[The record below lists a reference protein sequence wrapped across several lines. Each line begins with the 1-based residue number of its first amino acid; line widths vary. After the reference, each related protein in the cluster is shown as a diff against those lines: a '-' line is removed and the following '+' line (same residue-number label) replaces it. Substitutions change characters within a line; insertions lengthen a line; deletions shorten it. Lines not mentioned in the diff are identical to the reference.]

1 MQFLAFQYLLC
12 VIFTHLSGLLI
23 YVTFI
28 LYWSLHCTSLS
39 FDPSLACLSKSNLC
53 ECLSVGCQIVNA
65 ASNEVYAS
73 VSMWGVNKEAAE
85 AITHQQ
91 PWVCLCMCVCACV
104 RIWGGCEGKR
114 ASLAHLRLSVDRR
127 GYWFGGEKADRNE
140 FWSTEVLHSACLSV
154 LDCVCVCASVCKSVC
169 VYACMHASMFVLF
182 VSAFLP
188 VYMMYIQMK
197 GLVTPHC
204 SLGCCLCTRVSFCAC
219 GSVCVCTQINVR
231 VGGIDN

>member
-1 MQFLAFQYLLC
+1 MSFCKASAIINAISCLSLYLLC

-53 ECLSVGCQIVNA
+53 ECLSVGCQIGNA

-91 PWVCLCMCVCACV
+91 PWVCLCMCVCAY
-104 RIWGGCEGKR
+104 GEG
-114 ASLAHLRLSVDRR
+114 V
-127 GYWFGGEKADRNE
+127 KA
-140 FWSTEVLHSACLSV
+140 TEPPWHTYGCLST
-154 LDCVCVCASVCKSVC
+154 D
-169 VYACMHASMFVLF
+169 
-182 VSAFLP
+182 
-188 VYMMYIQMK
+188 
-197 GLVTPHC
+197 
-204 SLGCCLCTRVSFCAC
+204 
-219 GSVCVCTQINVR
+219 
-231 VGGIDN
+231 GGIDLEGKKQTEMNSDPQRYSTVHVWVC

>member
-91 PWVCLCMCVCACV
+91 PWVCLCMCVCMCAHMGRVWRQESLLGTLTAVCRPTGVLIWRGKSRQKWILIHRGTPQCMSECV
-104 RIWGGCEGKR
+104 R
-114 ASLAHLRLSVDRR
+114 LRVC
-127 GYWFGGEKADRNE
+127 
-140 FWSTEVLHSACLSV
+140 VCLSV
-154 LDCVCVCASVCKSVC
+154 QECVC
-169 VYACMHASMFVLF
+169 VYACMHVSMFVLF

-204 SLGCCLCTRVSFCAC
+204 SLGCCLCTRVSFCVC